1 MSQTLDDR
9 YFDLTMKV
17 LNYAMEFVNQ
27 PSYASL
33 RMTDVLQ
40 SLIDISTEIDG
51 IEMKEFYASVKE
63 KFRDRKLMTIKQAE
77 IDFLNELLT
86 LYIEEWRRRK

>member
-1 MSQTLDDR
+1 MSQTFDDC

-40 SLIDISTEIDG
+40 SLIAISAEID
-51 IEMKEFYASVKE
+51 EVKNKEFYASVKE
-63 KFRDRKLMTIKQAE
+63 KFKDRKLMTTKQAE

-86 LYIEEWRRRK
+86 LYVEEWRRRK

>member
-1 MSQTLDDR
+1 VSQTLDDR

-40 SLIDISTEIDG
+40 SLIDISTEIEG
-51 IEMKEFYASVKE
+51 IEKKEFYDSVKK
-63 KFRDRKLMTIKQAE
+63 KFRDRKLMAIKQAE
-77 IDFLNELLT
+77 IDFLNELLIF
-86 LYIEEWRRRK
+86 YIEEWRRRK

>member
-1 MSQTLDDR
+1 MNETFDDR

-40 SLIDISTEIDG
+40 SLVDISSEIEG
-51 IEMKEFYASVKE
+51 VERKEFYASVKA
-63 KFRDRKLMTIKQAE
+63 KFRDRKLMTTKKAE

-86 LYIEEWRRRK
+86 FYVEEWRRRK

>member
-9 YFDLTMKV
+9 YFDLTMKI

-40 SLIDISTEIDG
+40 SLIDISAEIGG
-51 IEMKEFYASVKE
+51 IERKEFYALVKE
-63 KFRDRKLMTIKQAE
+63 KFRDRKLMTTKQDE

-86 LYIEEWRRRK
+86 LYVEDWRRRK